1 VAVSTPRIFDP
12 QPTPKLSHLGIS
24 MTISIFNKTTNSILG
39 TINEADL
46 QFLNAQLEEES
57 SRDTD
62 YFIDQATVDILED
75 EGGSAALITM
85 LRGAVGTSEGIDI
98 SWNNK

>member
-1 VAVSTPRIFDP
+1 VSTPRIFDT
-12 QPTPKLSHLGIS
+12 QRTPKLSHLGIT
-24 MTISIFNKTTNSILG
+24 MTISIHNKTTNSILG

-62 YFIDQATVDILED
+62 YFIDQATIDMLENA
-75 EGGSAALITM
+75 GGSAALISM
-85 LRGAVGTSEGIDI
+85 LRLAVGTSEGIDI
-98 SWNNK
+98 SWHNK

>member
-1 VAVSTPRIFDP
+1 
-12 QPTPKLSHLGIS
+12 

-39 TINEADL
+39 TINETDL

-62 YFIDQATVDILED
+62 YFIDQATVDMLEN
-75 EGGSAALITM
+75 EGGSAVLVAM

-98 SWNNK
+98 SWHSK